1 MKRTGTIL
9 FYGAYLF
16 FAVGFFIYLLFPSQ
30 VARDVLV
37 AQVAQ
42 AHPDIRIRTDGVH
55 PTFPPGVKLAS
66 LGVTYADMPLFSMG
80 HLNVLPG
87 LTRIFGD
94 HKTFAFNGPV
104 GGGGALKGHATLSL
118 DPSKSTTR
126 VTASLAAMPLE
137 AIEMLKRVTQVGL
150 TGTMTAYVDFDSE
163 KSQGGIANINM
174 DIKPLR
180 IVFNAPLLGLEQLQ
194 FTQVQSEVALTPK
207 MLHIK
212 RWVGTGAQ
220 LESNIS
226 GSIVFLEP
234 FNTSRLNLTLL
245 LKPQS
250 GFAVEQKDTMI
261 GALLASTSAQQRGIQ
276 IRIAGTLEKPTYVV
290 R

>member
-9 FYGAYLF
+9 FYGAYLL

-30 VARDVLV
+30 VARDLLV

-42 AHPDIRIRTDGVH
+42 SHPDIRIRTDGVQ
-55 PTFPPGVKLAS
+55 PTFPPGVKLAA

-80 HLNVLPG
+80 YLNVFPG
-87 LTRIFGD
+87 LTKMFGD
-94 HKTFAFNGPV
+94 HKAFAFNGPV
-104 GGGGALKGHATLSL
+104 GGGALKGHATLLL
-118 DPSKSTTR
+118 DPSNPKTR
-126 VTASLAAMPLE
+126 LTASLTTIPLE
-137 AIEMLKRVTQVGL
+137 SIEILDLVTQVGL
-150 TGTMTAYVDFDSE
+150 TGTITAYVDFDSE
-163 KSQGGIANINM
+163 KSLGGIADINM
-174 DIKPLR
+174 DIAPLR
-180 IVFNAPLLGLEQLQ
+180 IVFNTPLLGLEQLR

-212 RWVGTGAQ
+212 RWVGTGTQ
-220 LESNIS
+220 LESTIN

-245 LKPQS
+245 LKPQA
-250 GFAVEQKDTMI
+250 GFVAEQKDTML